1 MWDILIGKTRRIVL
15 RDSGHVMAKVAQVG
29 NQAKVSTLV
38 EQEVHRLVVGRA
50 PLGGFGE
57 TSCPVRI
64 SLA

>member
-1 MWDILIGKTRRIVL
+1 
-15 RDSGHVMAKVAQVG
+15 MAKIAKVG
-29 NQAKVSTLV
+29 NQTKVSTLV
-38 EQEVHRLVVGRA
+38 EQEVHRLALERA